1 MVALVLVEVMS
12 RTVDKT
18 FSYNIPKELIDD
30 VAVGKRVVVP
40 FGRKQVEGFVLEI
53 VDDITSDYHL
63 KDIISVNNDIVLT
76 EELLSLGRAVSYS
89 TLAPLISCYQAM
101 LPKALKIK
109 QKKEITKKYDTY
121 YKVIDNSCKL
131 SDKQAEIVNI
141 IKDKTVSEKEL
152 VNVKKISKARLNLLV
167 EKKVLAKELRESYR
181 LEHNDISEEKNKLTP
196 LQEKVVKEIIDSKDT
211 VYLLHGVTGSGK
223 TEVYMALIEEGIKR
237 GKQSIV
243 LVPEISLTPQ
253 TLARFEKRFG
263 KRVAVFHSAL
273 SEGEKYDEYR
283 RVARGEVNV
292 IVGTRSAIFAPLKNI
307 SYIIMDEEHSDSYKQ
322 ENSPRY
328 DTKMVALERC
338 KYHKAKL
345 ILGSATPTLESY
357 ARALK
362 GVYHLVNLKE
372 RVGGRCLPKVEFVD
386 MNKALAT
393 AKGHFSLELIKR
405 IEETLR
411 RGEQVILLLNRRG
424 YSSILSC
431 KNCGYVMKCPN
442 CDISLTYHKTNN
454 MLRCHY
460 CGYATNYPK
469 VCPECKEEALR
480 DLGVGTEK
488 IEEEVKSLFGNSKV
502 LRMDVDTTSK
512 KNAHQKIIES
522 FGKGEASILIGTQ
535 MVAKGLDFPNV
546 TLVGVLNTDTS
557 LMIPD
562 FRSSEATFDLLSQV
576 AGRSGRA
583 KEGLVVFQTY
593 NKDHYAISCASN
605 HDYLTFYK
613 EEMAIRKMMKYP
625 PYYYLVLVKISGK
638 DENSCLKEAVRCEKV
653 LKKYLDKTILLG
665 PTKAMIFKKMNI
677 YTYQIILKYQ
687 YQDNLYEILD
697 KLLNYYA
704 TKKIVEVSVTFNPV
718 HL

>member
-53 VDDITSDYHL
+53 VDDITSDYQL

-109 QKKEITKKYDTY
+109 QKKEITKKYETY
-121 YKVIDNSCKL
+121 YKVIDNSFKL

-196 LQEKVVKEIIDSKDT
+196 LQEKVVKEIIDSNDT

-223 TEVYMALIEEGIKR
+223 TEVYMTLIEEGIKR

-362 GVYHLVNLKE
+362 GVYHLVNLKK
-372 RVGGRCLPKVEFVD
+372 RVGGRSLPKVEFVD

-424 YSSILSC
+424 YSSVLSC

-522 FGKGEASILIGTQ
+522 FGKGEANILIGTQ

>member
-53 VDDITSDYHL
+53 VDDITSDYQL

-109 QKKEITKKYDTY
+109 QKKEITKKYETY
-121 YKVIDNSCKL
+121 YKVIDNSFKL

-152 VNVKKISKARLNLLV
+152 VNVKKISKARLNLLL

-196 LQEKVVKEIIDSKDT
+196 LQEKVAKEIIDSSDT

-223 TEVYMALIEEGIKR
+223 TEVYMTLIEEGIKR

-328 DTKMVALERC
+328 DTKTVALERC

-372 RVGGRCLPKVEFVD
+372 RVGGRNLPKVEFVD

-424 YSSILSC
+424 YSSVLSC

-522 FGKGEASILIGTQ
+522 FAKGEANILIGTQ

>member
-12 RTVDKT
+12 RAVDKT

-109 QKKEITKKYDTY
+109 QKKEITKKYETY
-121 YKVIDNSCKL
+121 YKVIDNSFKL
-131 SDKQAEIVNI
+131 SDKQSEIVNI

-181 LEHNDISEEKNKLTP
+181 LGHNDISEEKNKLTP
-196 LQEKVVKEIIDSKDT
+196 LQEKVVKEIIDSNDT

-223 TEVYMALIEEGIKR
+223 TEVYMTLIEEGIKR

-292 IVGTRSAIFAPLKNI
+292 IVGTRSAIFAPLKDI

-338 KYHKAKL
+338 RYHKAKL

-372 RVGGRCLPKVEFVD
+372 RVGGRNLPKVEFVD

-424 YSSILSC
+424 YSSVLSC

-522 FGKGEASILIGTQ
+522 FAKGEANILIGTQ

-562 FRSSEATFDLLSQV
+562 FRSSETTFDLLSQV

>member
-12 RTVDKT
+12 RAVDKT

-109 QKKEITKKYDTY
+109 QKKEITKKYETY
-121 YKVIDNSCKL
+121 YKVIDNSFKL
-131 SDKQAEIVNI
+131 SDKQEEIVNI

-152 VNVKKISKARLNLLV
+152 VNIKKISKARLNLLV

-196 LQEKVVKEIIDSKDT
+196 LQEKVVKEIIDSNDT

-223 TEVYMALIEEGIKR
+223 TEVYMTLIEEGIKR

-292 IVGTRSAIFAPLKNI
+292 IVGTRSAIFAPLKDI

-372 RVGGRCLPKVEFVD
+372 RVGGRNLPKVEFVD

-424 YSSILSC
+424 YSSVLSC

-522 FGKGEASILIGTQ
+522 FAKGEANILIGTQ

-562 FRSSEATFDLLSQV
+562 FRSSETTFDLLSQV

>member
-30 VAVGKRVVVP
+30 VAVGKRVIVP

-76 EELLSLGRAVSYS
+76 EELLSLGRAVSKS

-109 QKKEITKKYDTY
+109 QKKEITKKYETY
-121 YKVIDNSCKL
+121 YKVIDNSFKL

-152 VNVKKISKARLNLLV
+152 VNIKKISKARLNLLV

-196 LQEKVVKEIIDSKDT
+196 LQEKVAKEIIDSSDT

-223 TEVYMALIEEGIKR
+223 TEVYMTLIEEGIKR

-283 RVARGEVNV
+283 RVAREEVNV
-292 IVGTRSAIFAPLKNI
+292 IVGTRSAIFAPLKDI

-372 RVGGRCLPKVEFVD
+372 RVGGRGLPKVEFVD

-405 IEETLR
+405 IEETLI

-424 YSSILSC
+424 YSSVLSC

>member
-109 QKKEITKKYDTY
+109 QKKEITKKYETY
-121 YKVIDNSCKL
+121 YKVIDNSFKL

-152 VNVKKISKARLNLLV
+152 VDVKKISKARLNLLV

-196 LQEKVVKEIIDSKDT
+196 LQEKVAKEIIDSSDT

-223 TEVYMALIEEGIKR
+223 TEVYMTLIEEGIKR

-292 IVGTRSAIFAPLKNI
+292 IVGTRSAIFAPLKDI

-362 GVYHLVNLKE
+362 GVYHLVNLKK
-372 RVGGRCLPKVEFVD
+372 RVGGRSLPKVEFVD

-424 YSSILSC
+424 YSSVLSC

-460 CGYATNYPK
+460 CGYATTYPK

-522 FGKGEASILIGTQ
+522 FGKGEANILIGTQ

-562 FRSSEATFDLLSQV
+562 FRSSEVTFDLLSQV

-638 DENSCLKEAVRCEKV
+638 DENSCLKEAVRCERV

>member
-12 RTVDKT
+12 RAVDKT

-53 VDDITSDYHL
+53 VDDITSDYQL

-109 QKKEITKKYDTY
+109 QKKEITKKYETY
-121 YKVIDNSCKL
+121 YKVIDNSFKL
-131 SDKQAEIVNI
+131 SDKQSEIVNI

-196 LQEKVVKEIIDSKDT
+196 LQEKVTKEIIDSIDT

-223 TEVYMALIEEGIKR
+223 TEVYMTLIEEGIKR

-292 IVGTRSAIFAPLKNI
+292 IVGTRSAIFAPLKDI

-338 KYHKAKL
+338 RYHKAKL

-372 RVGGRCLPKVEFVD
+372 RVGGRNLPKVEFVD
-386 MNKALAT
+386 MNKAIAT

-424 YSSILSC
+424 YSSVLSC

-522 FGKGEASILIGTQ
+522 FAKGEASILIGTQ

-562 FRSSEATFDLLSQV
+562 FRSSETTFDLLSQV

-593 NKDHYAISCASN
+593 NKDHYAISCASK

>member
-76 EELLSLGRAVSYS
+76 EELLSLGRAVSKS

-109 QKKEITKKYDTY
+109 QKKEITKKYETY
-121 YKVIDNSCKL
+121 YKVIDNSFKL

-152 VNVKKISKARLNLLV
+152 VNIKKISKARLNLLV
-167 EKKVLAKELRESYR
+167 EKKALAKELRESYR

-196 LQEKVVKEIIDSKDT
+196 LQEKVVKEIIDSSDT

-223 TEVYMALIEEGIKR
+223 TEVYMTLIEEGIKR

-292 IVGTRSAIFAPLKNI
+292 IVGTRSAIFAPLKDI

-362 GVYHLVNLKE
+362 GVYHLVNLRE
-372 RVGGRCLPKVEFVD
+372 RVGGRNLPKVEFVD

-405 IEETLR
+405 IEETLI

-424 YSSILSC
+424 YSSVLSC

-522 FGKGEASILIGTQ
+522 FGKGEANILIGTQ

>member
-76 EELLSLGRAVSYS
+76 EELLSLGRAVSKS

-109 QKKEITKKYDTY
+109 QKKEITKKYETY
-121 YKVIDNSCKL
+121 YKVIDNSFKL

-152 VNVKKISKARLNLLV
+152 VNIKKISKARLNLLV

-196 LQEKVVKEIIDSKDT
+196 LQEKVVKEIIDSSDT

-223 TEVYMALIEEGIKR
+223 TEVYMTLIEEGIKR

-292 IVGTRSAIFAPLKNI
+292 IVGTRSAIFAPLKDI

-362 GVYHLVNLKE
+362 GVYHLVNLKK
-372 RVGGRCLPKVEFVD
+372 RVGGRSLPKVEFVD

-424 YSSILSC
+424 YSSVLSC

-460 CGYATNYPK
+460 CGYATTYPK

-522 FGKGEASILIGTQ
+522 FGKGEANILIGTQ

>member
-76 EELLSLGRAVSYS
+76 EELLSLGRAVSKS

-109 QKKEITKKYDTY
+109 QKKEITKKYETY
-121 YKVIDNSCKL
+121 YKVIDNSFKL

-152 VNVKKISKARLNLLV
+152 VNIKKISKARLNLLV

-196 LQEKVVKEIIDSKDT
+196 LQEKVVKEIIDSSDT

-223 TEVYMALIEEGIKR
+223 TEVYMTLIEEGIKR

-292 IVGTRSAIFAPLKNI
+292 IVGTRSAIFAPLKDI

-362 GVYHLVNLKE
+362 GVYHLVNLKK
-372 RVGGRCLPKVEFVD
+372 RVGGRSLPKVEFVD

-424 YSSILSC
+424 YSSVLSC

-522 FGKGEASILIGTQ
+522 FGKGEANILIGTQ

>member
-12 RTVDKT
+12 RAVDKT

-76 EELLSLGRAVSYS
+76 EELLSLGRAVSKS

-109 QKKEITKKYDTY
+109 QKKEITKKYETY
-121 YKVIDNSCKL
+121 YKVIDNSFKL

-152 VNVKKISKARLNLLV
+152 VNIKKISKARLNLLV

-196 LQEKVVKEIIDSKDT
+196 LQEKVVKEIIDSSDT

-223 TEVYMALIEEGIKR
+223 TEVYMTLIEEGIKR

-292 IVGTRSAIFAPLKNI
+292 IVGTRSAIFAPLKDI

-362 GVYHLVNLKE
+362 GVYHLVNLKK
-372 RVGGRCLPKVEFVD
+372 RVGGRSLPKVEFVD

-424 YSSILSC
+424 YSSVLSC

-522 FGKGEASILIGTQ
+522 FGKGEANILIGTQ

>member
-12 RTVDKT
+12 KAVDKT
-18 FSYNIPKELIDD
+18 FSYNIPKELIADL
-30 VAVGKRVVVP
+30 AVGKRVVVP
-40 FGRKQVEGFVLEI
+40 FGKKQVEGFVLEI
-53 VDDITSDYHL
+53 VDDITSDYQL
-63 KDIISVNNDIVLT
+63 KDIISVNNDIILT
-76 EELLSLGRAVSYS
+76 EEMLSLGRAVSKS

-101 LPKALKIK
+101 LPKALKVK
-109 QKKEITKKYDTY
+109 QKKEITKKYEAY
-121 YKVIDNSCKL
+121 YKVIDRSCKL
-131 SDKQAEIVNI
+131 SDKQLEIVNLI
-141 IKDKTVSEKEL
+141 NDKVVSEKEL
-152 VNVKKISKARLNLLV
+152 VDRKKISKARLNLLI
-167 EKKVLAKELRESYR
+167 EKKVLAKELKESYR
-181 LEHNDISEEKNKLTP
+181 LEHNDIVGVKNTLTP
-196 LQEKVVKEIIDSKDT
+196 LQENAVKEIIDSSDN

-292 IVGTRSAIFAPLKNI
+292 IVGTRSAIFAPLKDI

-345 ILGSATPTLESY
+345 VLGSATPTLESY

-386 MNKALAT
+386 MNKALAK

-405 IEETLR
+405 IEETLQKD
-411 RGEQVILLLNRRG
+411 EQVILLLNRRG
-424 YSSILSC
+424 YSSVLSC

-522 FGKGEASILIGTQ
+522 FVKGEANILIGTQ

-593 NKDHYAISCASN
+593 NKDHYAIKCASN

-638 DENSCLKEAVRCEKV
+638 DENNCLKEAVRCEKV

>member
-53 VDDITSDYHL
+53 VDDITSDYQL

-76 EELLSLGRAVSYS
+76 EELLSLGIAVSYS

-109 QKKEITKKYDTY
+109 QKKEITKKYETY
-121 YKVIDNSCKL
+121 YKVIDNSFKL
-131 SDKQAEIVNI
+131 SDKQSEIVNI

-152 VNVKKISKARLNLLV
+152 VNIKKISKARLNLLV

-196 LQEKVVKEIIDSKDT
+196 LQEKVTKEIIDSSDT

-372 RVGGRCLPKVEFVD
+372 RVGGRNLPKVEFVD
-386 MNKALAT
+386 MNKAIAT

-424 YSSILSC
+424 YSSVLSC

-522 FGKGEASILIGTQ
+522 FAKGEANILIGTQ

-562 FRSSEATFDLLSQV
+562 FRSSETTFDLLSQV

-593 NKDHYAISCASN
+593 NKDHYAISCASK

>member
-109 QKKEITKKYDTY
+109 QKKEITKKYETY
-121 YKVIDNSCKL
+121 YKVIDNSFKL

-196 LQEKVVKEIIDSKDT
+196 LQEKVAKEIIDSSDT

-223 TEVYMALIEEGIKR
+223 TEVYMTLIEEGIKR

-362 GVYHLVNLKE
+362 GVYHLVNLKK
-372 RVGGRCLPKVEFVD
+372 RVGGRSLPKVEFVD

-411 RGEQVILLLNRRG
+411 RGEQVILLLNRIG
-424 YSSILSC
+424 YSSVLSC

-522 FGKGEASILIGTQ
+522 FGKGEANILIGTQ

>member
-76 EELLSLGRAVSYS
+76 EELLNLGRAVSYS

-109 QKKEITKKYDTY
+109 QKKEITKKYETY
-121 YKVIDNSCKL
+121 YKVIDNSFKL
-131 SDKQAEIVNI
+131 SDKQVEIVNI

-181 LEHNDISEEKNKLTP
+181 LEHNDISEKKNKLTP
-196 LQEKVVKEIIDSKDT
+196 LQEKVVKEIIDSSDT

-223 TEVYMALIEEGIKR
+223 TEVYMTLIEEGIKR

-372 RVGGRCLPKVEFVD
+372 RVGGRSLPKVEFVD

-424 YSSILSC
+424 YSSVLSC

-522 FGKGEASILIGTQ
+522 FDKGKANILIGTQ

-638 DENSCLKEAVRCEKV
+638 DENGCLKEAVRCEKV

>member
-109 QKKEITKKYDTY
+109 QKKEITKKYETY

-131 SDKQAEIVNI
+131 SNKQAEIVNI
-141 IKDKTVSEKEL
+141 IKDRIISEKEL
-152 VNVKKISKARLNLLV
+152 ANIKKISKARLNLLV

-181 LEHNDISEEKNKLTP
+181 LEHNDIREEKNKLTP
-196 LQEKVVKEIIDSKDT
+196 LQEKVAKEIIDSSDT

-253 TLARFEKRFG
+253 TLARFERRFG

-292 IVGTRSAIFAPLKNI
+292 IVGTRSAIFAPLKDI

-362 GVYHLVNLKE
+362 GVYHLVNLNE

-393 AKGHFSLELIKR
+393 TKGHFSLELIKR
-405 IEETLR
+405 VEETLK

-424 YSSILSC
+424 YSSVLSC

-522 FGKGEASILIGTQ
+522 FGKGEANILIGTQ

>member
-109 QKKEITKKYDTY
+109 QKKEITKKYETY
-121 YKVIDNSCKL
+121 YKVIDNSFKL

-196 LQEKVVKEIIDSKDT
+196 LQEKVAKEIIDSSDT

-223 TEVYMALIEEGIKR
+223 TEVYMTLIEEGIKR

-362 GVYHLVNLKE
+362 GVYHLVNLKK
-372 RVGGRCLPKVEFVD
+372 RVGGRSLPKVEFVD

-424 YSSILSC
+424 YSSVLSC

-522 FGKGEASILIGTQ
+522 FGKGEANILIGTQ

-687 YQDNLYEILD
+687 YQDNL
-697 KLLNYYA
+697 
-704 TKKIVEVSVTFNPV
+704 
-718 HL
+718 

>member
-18 FSYNIPKELIDD
+18 FSYNIPKGLIDD

-109 QKKEITKKYDTY
+109 QKKEITKKYETY
-121 YKVIDNSCKL
+121 YKVIDNSFKL

-196 LQEKVVKEIIDSKDT
+196 LQEKVVKEIIDSSDT

-223 TEVYMALIEEGIKR
+223 TEVYMTLIEEGIKR

-292 IVGTRSAIFAPLKNI
+292 IVGTRSAIFAPLKDI

-372 RVGGRCLPKVEFVD
+372 RVGGRSLPKVEFVD

-424 YSSILSC
+424 YSSVLSC

-460 CGYATNYPK
+460 CGYATTYPK

-522 FGKGEASILIGTQ
+522 FGKGEANILIGTQ

>member
-53 VDDITSDYHL
+53 VDDITSDYQL

-109 QKKEITKKYDTY
+109 QKKEITKKYETY
-121 YKVIDNSCKL
+121 YKVIDNSFKL
-131 SDKQAEIVNI
+131 SNKQAEIVNI

-196 LQEKVVKEIIDSKDT
+196 LQEKVAKEIIDSSDT

-223 TEVYMALIEEGIKR
+223 TEVYMTLIEEGIKR

-292 IVGTRSAIFAPLKNI
+292 IVGTRSAIFAPLKDI

-372 RVGGRCLPKVEFVD
+372 RVGGRSLPKVEFVD

-411 RGEQVILLLNRRG
+411 GGEQVILLLNRRG
-424 YSSILSC
+424 YSSVLSC

-522 FGKGEASILIGTQ
+522 FGKGEANILIGTQ

-583 KEGLVVFQTY
+583 KEGLVIFQTY

>member
-30 VAVGKRVVVP
+30 VAVGKRVIVP

-53 VDDITSDYHL
+53 VDDITSDYQL

-109 QKKEITKKYDTY
+109 QKKEITKKYETY
-121 YKVIDNSCKL
+121 YKVIDNSFKL
-131 SDKQAEIVNI
+131 SDKQEEIVNI

-152 VNVKKISKARLNLLV
+152 VNIKKISKARLNLLV

-196 LQEKVVKEIIDSKDT
+196 LQEKVVKEIIDSSDT

-223 TEVYMALIEEGIKR
+223 TEVYMTLIEEGIKR

-292 IVGTRSAIFAPLKNI
+292 IVGTRSAIFAPLKDI

-362 GVYHLVNLKE
+362 GVYHLVKLKE
-372 RVGGRCLPKVEFVD
+372 RVGGRSLPKVEFVD

-405 IEETLR
+405 IKETLR

-424 YSSILSC
+424 YSSVLSC

>member
-12 RTVDKT
+12 RAVDKT

-53 VDDITSDYHL
+53 VDDITSDYQL

-76 EELLSLGRAVSYS
+76 EELLSLGRAVSKS

-109 QKKEITKKYDTY
+109 QKKEITKKYETY
-121 YKVIDNSCKL
+121 YKVIDNSFKL

-196 LQEKVVKEIIDSKDT
+196 LQEKVAKEIIDSIDT

-223 TEVYMALIEEGIKR
+223 TEVYMTLIEEGIKR

-292 IVGTRSAIFAPLKNI
+292 IVGTRSAIFAPLKDI

-338 KYHKAKL
+338 RYHKAKL

-372 RVGGRCLPKVEFVD
+372 RVGGRNLPKVEFVD
-386 MNKALAT
+386 MNKAIAT

-424 YSSILSC
+424 YSSVLSC

-562 FRSSEATFDLLSQV
+562 FRSSETTFDLLSQV

>member
-12 RTVDKT
+12 RAVDKT

-109 QKKEITKKYDTY
+109 QKKEITKKYETY
-121 YKVIDNSCKL
+121 YKVINNSFKL
-131 SDKQAEIVNI
+131 SDKQSEIVNI

-196 LQEKVVKEIIDSKDT
+196 LQEKVTKEIIDSSDT

-292 IVGTRSAIFAPLKNI
+292 IVGTRSAIFAPLKDI

-372 RVGGRCLPKVEFVD
+372 RVGGRNLPKVEFVD

-424 YSSILSC
+424 YSSVLSC

-522 FGKGEASILIGTQ
+522 FAKGEANILIGTQ

-562 FRSSEATFDLLSQV
+562 FRSSETTFDLLSQV

>member
-18 FSYNIPKELIDD
+18 FSYNIPKGLIDD

-53 VDDITSDYHL
+53 VDDITSDYQL

-109 QKKEITKKYDTY
+109 QKKEITKKYETY
-121 YKVIDNSCKL
+121 YKVIDNSFKL

-196 LQEKVVKEIIDSKDT
+196 LQEKVVKEIIDSSDT

-223 TEVYMALIEEGIKR
+223 TEVYMTLIEEGIKR

-362 GVYHLVNLKE
+362 GVYHLVNLKK
-372 RVGGRCLPKVEFVD
+372 RVGGRSLPKVEFVD

-424 YSSILSC
+424 YSSVLSC

-522 FGKGEASILIGTQ
+522 FGKGEANILIGTQ

>member
-12 RTVDKT
+12 RAVDKT

-53 VDDITSDYHL
+53 VDDITSDYQL

-109 QKKEITKKYDTY
+109 QKKEITKKYETY
-121 YKVIDNSCKL
+121 YKVIDNSFKL
-131 SDKQAEIVNI
+131 SDKQEEIVNI

-196 LQEKVVKEIIDSKDT
+196 LQEKVTKEIIDSSDT

-292 IVGTRSAIFAPLKNI
+292 IVGTRSAIFAPLKDI

-372 RVGGRCLPKVEFVD
+372 RVGGRNLPKVEFVD
-386 MNKALAT
+386 MNKAIAT

-424 YSSILSC
+424 YSSVLSC

-522 FGKGEASILIGTQ
+522 FGKGEANILIGTQ

-638 DENSCLKEAVRCEKV
+638 DENNCLKEAVRCEKV

>member
-109 QKKEITKKYDTY
+109 QKKEITKKYETY
-121 YKVIDNSCKL
+121 YKVIDNSFKL

-196 LQEKVVKEIIDSKDT
+196 LQEKVVKEIIDSSDT

-223 TEVYMALIEEGIKR
+223 TEVYMTLIEEGIKR

-362 GVYHLVNLKE
+362 GVYHLVNLKK
-372 RVGGRCLPKVEFVD
+372 RVGGRSLPKVEFVD

-424 YSSILSC
+424 YSSVLSC

-522 FGKGEASILIGTQ
+522 FGKGEANILIGTQ

>member
-76 EELLSLGRAVSYS
+76 EELLSLGRAVSKS

-109 QKKEITKKYDTY
+109 QKKEITKKYETY
-121 YKVIDNSCKL
+121 YKVIDNSFKL

-152 VNVKKISKARLNLLV
+152 VNIKKISKARLNLLV

-196 LQEKVVKEIIDSKDT
+196 LQEKVVKEIIDSSDT

-223 TEVYMALIEEGIKR
+223 TEVYMTLIEEGIKR

-292 IVGTRSAIFAPLKNI
+292 IVGTRSAIFAPLKDI

-362 GVYHLVNLKE
+362 GVYHLVNLKK
-372 RVGGRCLPKVEFVD
+372 RVGGRSLPKVEFVD

-424 YSSILSC
+424 YSSVLSC
-431 KNCGYVMKCPN
+431 KNCGYVMKCSN

-522 FGKGEASILIGTQ
+522 FGKGEANILIGTQ

>member
-53 VDDITSDYHL
+53 VDDITSDYQL

-121 YKVIDNSCKL
+121 YKVIDNGCKL

-196 LQEKVVKEIIDSKDT
+196 LQEKVVKEIIDSNDT

-362 GVYHLVNLKE
+362 GDYHLVNLRK
-372 RVGGRCLPKVEFVD
+372 RVGGRSLPKVEFVD

-424 YSSILSC
+424 YSSVLSC

>member
-109 QKKEITKKYDTY
+109 QKKEITKKYETY
-121 YKVIDNSCKL
+121 YKVIDNSFKL

-196 LQEKVVKEIIDSKDT
+196 LQEKVAKEIIDSSDT

-223 TEVYMALIEEGIKR
+223 TEVYMTLIEEGIKR

-362 GVYHLVNLKE
+362 GVYHLVNLKK
-372 RVGGRCLPKVEFVD
+372 RVGGRSLPKVEFVD

-393 AKGHFSLELIKR
+393 AKGHFSLELIRR

-424 YSSILSC
+424 YSSVLSC

-522 FGKGEASILIGTQ
+522 FGKGEANILIGTQ

>member
-30 VAVGKRVVVP
+30 VAVGKRVIVP

-76 EELLSLGRAVSYS
+76 EELLSLGRAVSKS

-109 QKKEITKKYDTY
+109 QKKEITKKYETY
-121 YKVIDNSCKL
+121 YKVIDNSFKL

-167 EKKVLAKELRESYR
+167 EKKVLSKELRESYR

-196 LQEKVVKEIIDSKDT
+196 LQEKVVKEIIDSSDT

-223 TEVYMALIEEGIKR
+223 TEVYMTLIEEGIKR

-283 RVARGEVNV
+283 RVASGEVNV
-292 IVGTRSAIFAPLKNI
+292 IVGTRSAIFAPLKDI

-362 GVYHLVNLKE
+362 GVYHLVNLKK
-372 RVGGRCLPKVEFVD
+372 RVGGRSLPKVEFVD

-424 YSSILSC
+424 YSSVLSC

-522 FGKGEASILIGTQ
+522 FGKGEANILIGTQ

>member
-76 EELLSLGRAVSYS
+76 EELLNLGRAVSYS

-109 QKKEITKKYDTY
+109 QKKEITKKYETY

-196 LQEKVVKEIIDSKDT
+196 LQEKVVKEIIDSKDI

-263 KRVAVFHSAL
+263 KRVAVFHSTL

-292 IVGTRSAIFAPLKNI
+292 IVGTRSAIFAPLKDI

-424 YSSILSC
+424 YSSVLSC

-522 FGKGEASILIGTQ
+522 FGKGEANILIGTQ

>member
-12 RTVDKT
+12 RAVDKT
-18 FSYNIPKELIDD
+18 FSYNIPKDLIDD

-53 VDDITSDYHL
+53 VDDITSDYQL

-109 QKKEITKKYDTY
+109 QKKEITKKYETY
-121 YKVIDNSCKL
+121 YKVIDNSFKL

-196 LQEKVVKEIIDSKDT
+196 LQEKVAKEIIDSSDT

-223 TEVYMALIEEGIKR
+223 TEVYMTLIEEGIKR

-362 GVYHLVNLKE
+362 GVYHLVNLKK
-372 RVGGRCLPKVEFVD
+372 RVGGRSLPKVEFVD

-424 YSSILSC
+424 YSSVLSC

-512 KNAHQKIIES
+512 KNAYQKIIES
-522 FGKGEASILIGTQ
+522 FGKGEANILIGTQ

>member
-30 VAVGKRVVVP
+30 VAVGKRVIVP

-53 VDDITSDYHL
+53 VDDITSDYQL

-76 EELLSLGRAVSYS
+76 EELLSLGRAVSKS

-109 QKKEITKKYDTY
+109 QKKEITKKYETY
-121 YKVIDNSCKL
+121 YKVIDNSFKL

-152 VNVKKISKARLNLLV
+152 VNIKKISKARLNLLV

-196 LQEKVVKEIIDSKDT
+196 LQEKVVKEIIDSSDT

-223 TEVYMALIEEGIKR
+223 TEVYMTLIEEGIKR

-362 GVYHLVNLKE
+362 GVYHLVNLKK
-372 RVGGRCLPKVEFVD
+372 RVGGRSLPKVEFVD

-424 YSSILSC
+424 YSSVLSC

-460 CGYATNYPK
+460 CGYATTYPK

-522 FGKGEASILIGTQ
+522 FGKGEANILIGTQ

>member
-121 YKVIDNSCKL
+121 YKVIDNSFKL

-152 VNVKKISKARLNLLV
+152 VNIKKISKARLNLLV

-196 LQEKVVKEIIDSKDT
+196 LQEKVVKEIIDSNDT

-292 IVGTRSAIFAPLKNI
+292 IVGTRSAIFAPLKDI

-362 GVYHLVNLKE
+362 GVYHLVNLKK
-372 RVGGRCLPKVEFVD
+372 RVGGRSLPKVEFVD

-424 YSSILSC
+424 YSSVLSC

-460 CGYATNYPK
+460 CGYATTYPK

-522 FGKGEASILIGTQ
+522 FGKGEANILIGTQ

>member
-1 MVALVLVEVMS
+1 
-12 RTVDKT
+12 
-18 FSYNIPKELIDD
+18 
-30 VAVGKRVVVP
+30 
-40 FGRKQVEGFVLEI
+40 
-53 VDDITSDYHL
+53 
-63 KDIISVNNDIVLT
+63 
-76 EELLSLGRAVSYS
+76 
-89 TLAPLISCYQAM
+89 
-101 LPKALKIK
+101 
-109 QKKEITKKYDTY
+109 
-121 YKVIDNSCKL
+121 
-131 SDKQAEIVNI
+131 
-141 IKDKTVSEKEL
+141 
-152 VNVKKISKARLNLLV
+152 
-167 EKKVLAKELRESYR
+167 
-181 LEHNDISEEKNKLTP
+181 
-196 LQEKVVKEIIDSKDT
+196 
-211 VYLLHGVTGSGK
+211 
-223 TEVYMALIEEGIKR
+223 
-237 GKQSIV
+237 
-243 LVPEISLTPQ
+243 
-253 TLARFEKRFG
+253 
-263 KRVAVFHSAL
+263 
-273 SEGEKYDEYR
+273 
-283 RVARGEVNV
+283 
-292 IVGTRSAIFAPLKNI
+292 
-307 SYIIMDEEHSDSYKQ
+307 
-322 ENSPRY
+322 
-328 DTKMVALERC
+328 
-338 KYHKAKL
+338 
-345 ILGSATPTLESY
+345 
-357 ARALK
+357 
-362 GVYHLVNLKE
+362 
-372 RVGGRCLPKVEFVD
+372 

-411 RGEQVILLLNRRG
+411 SGEQVILLLNRRG
-424 YSSILSC
+424 YSSVLSC

-460 CGYATNYPK
+460 CGYATTYPK

-593 NKDHYAISCASN
+593 NKDHYAISCDSN

-613 EEMAIRKMMKYP
+613 EEMAIRIMMKYP